1 MSKCKDLRGQKFG
14 KLTVLCRLY
23 NTKGHKTY
31 WLCVCD
37 CGNLAEVRSDSLYNG
52 NTKGC
57 GCLNHDPK
65 NIHHGKYCT
74 RLYRI
79 YYNIKKRCYNHKD
92 ENIYN
97 YYGGRGITMCDE
109 WKNDFMTFYNWA
121 MNNGYTNSLTID
133 RIDNNG
139 KYEPSNCRWITM
151 KQQGRNKR
159 NNKVYTIKGKTRCLS
174 EWCEILGLKYQCVW
188 KRLNRG
194 WSIEKALALRG
205 LH

>member
-57 GCLNHDPK
+57 GCLNHEPK

-92 ENIYN
+92 ENNYN

-109 WKNDFMTFYNWA
+109 WKNDFMNFYDWA
-121 MNNGYTNSLTID
+121 VNNGYKEGLTID
-133 RIDNNG
+133 RIDVNG
-139 KYEPSNCRWITM
+139 NYEPSNCRWITM

-159 NNKVYTIKGKTRCLS
+159 NNKVYTIKGNARCLS

>member
-1 MSKCKDLRGQKFG
+1 MSKFKDLRGQKFG

-31 WLCVCD
+31 WMCVCE

-52 NTKGC
+52 HTKGC
-57 GCLNHDPK
+57 GCLNHEPK
-65 NIHHGKYCT
+65 NTHHGKYCT
-74 RLYRI
+74 RLYRV

-92 ENIYN
+92 ENNYN
-97 YYGGRGITMCDE
+97 YYGERGITMCDE
-109 WKNDFMTFYNWA
+109 WRNDFMSFYNWA
-121 MNNGYTNSLTID
+121 MNNGYSDNLTID
-133 RIDNNG
+133 RIDVDGN
-139 KYEPSNCRWITM
+139 YEPSNCRWITM

-159 NNKVYTIKGKTRCLS
+159 NNKVYTIKGNTRCLS

-194 WSIEKALALRG
+194 WSIEKALELRG

>member
-31 WLCVCD
+31 WLCVCN

-57 GCLNHDPK
+57 GCLNHEPK

-92 ENIYN
+92 ENN
-97 YYGGRGITMCDE
+97 
-109 WKNDFMTFYNWA
+109 FMTFYNWA
-121 MNNGYTNSLTID
+121 MNNGYRDNLTID
-133 RIDNNG
+133 RIDVDGN
-139 KYEPSNCRWITM
+139 YEPSNCRWITM
-151 KQQGRNKR
+151 QQQGRNKR

-194 WSIEKALALRG
+194 WSIEKDLALMG
-205 LH
+205 VH